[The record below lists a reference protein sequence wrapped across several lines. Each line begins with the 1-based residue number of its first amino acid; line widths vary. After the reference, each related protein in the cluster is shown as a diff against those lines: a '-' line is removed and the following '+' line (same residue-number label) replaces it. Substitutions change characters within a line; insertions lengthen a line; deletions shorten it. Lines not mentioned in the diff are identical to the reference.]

1 MTAPTPKRLG
11 EILIER
17 GIITAA
23 QLQEALDLQKKQGGA
38 LGEIVTRLGYAE
50 SADVAQAVGVQL
62 GMEVI
67 NLDTIDVP
75 QTMIER
81 VSVTVAQTY
90 RIIPVAIEDDVLL
103 VAMADPGNIGALD
116 DLRFFLDCEVRG
128 CIADAEA
135 WQRAFSKYY
144 ADQTESV
151 TSIIHQMEQ
160 DDVRV
165 PVTTTPTETIDLE
178 SIEEMADAAPVRK
191 LLNLVLL
198 QAIKDKASDIHFEPF
213 EDEFKIRY
221 RMDGVLYEMV
231 PPPKHLALA
240 IASRI
245 KVMANMD
252 IAERRRP
259 QDGRIELNVG
269 GNPIDLRISTLP
281 TMFGESVVMRIL
293 DRSVVQLDL
302 ANLGMDDY
310 TLNIFRTSIE
320 QPQGII
326 LVTGPTGSGKTTT
339 LYAALREVNNVG
351 VKIITVENPVEYSI
365 EGLHQVNVNEEVGVA
380 FANTLR
386 HILRQDPDKILVG
399 EIRDQETAEMAV
411 QASLT
416 GHIVFSTLHT
426 NDAPTAIT
434 RLVDIGLAPFLITA
448 TLENVVSQRLVRK
461 ICEHCKERY
470 EPTPEEL
477 MELGL
482 TPAQVEGKEFYYGK
496 GCSHCN
502 SIGYQG
508 RTGIF
513 EIMRLD
519 EELSAMVLREASTG
533 EIRRAAIRKGMH
545 SLRDAGLVA
554 VYDGTTTIEEV
565 VKATIDVEAA

>member
-1 MTAPTPKRLG
+1 M
-11 EILIER
+11 LIER
-17 GIITAA
+17 GILSEA
-23 QLQEALDLQKKQGGA
+23 QLQDALNRQRQEGGA
-38 LGEIVTRLGYAE
+38 IGEILTRLGYAE
-50 SADVAQAVGVQL
+50 PKDIAQAVGAQF
-62 GMEVI
+62 GMEVV
-67 NLDTIDVP
+67 NLDKMDIP
-75 QTMIER
+75 QTVIER

-90 RIIPVAIEDDVLL
+90 KVMPIAFEDNALL
-103 VAMADPGNIGALD
+103 VAMADPTNIGALD

-128 CIADAEA
+128 CIADPAA
-135 WQRAFSKYY
+135 WQRAFDKYY
-144 ADQTESV
+144 SDQTESV

-160 DDVRV
+160 EDVHV
-165 PVTTTPTETIDLE
+165 PVTATPTETIDLE

-240 IASRI
+240 ICSRI

-252 IAERRRP
+252 IAERRLP

-269 GNPIDLRISTLP
+269 GNPVDLRISTLP
-281 TMFGESVVMRIL
+281 TMFGESVVMRVL

-302 ANLGMDDY
+302 NKLGMDEY
-310 TLNIFRTSIE
+310 SMNLFRTSIR

-326 LVTGPTGSGKTTT
+326 LVTGPTGCGKTTT
-339 LYAALREVNNVG
+339 LYAALREVNDVG
-351 VKIITVENPVEYSI
+351 VKIITVEQPVEYAI
-365 EGLHQVNVNEEVGVA
+365 EGIHQVPVNDEIGVT

-399 EIRDQETAEMAV
+399 EIRDLETAEMSV

-426 NDAPTAIT
+426 TDAPTAVT
-434 RLVDIGLAPFLITA
+434 RLVDLGLPPFLITA
-448 TLENVVSQRLVRK
+448 TLENVMSQRLVRT

-470 EPTPEEL
+470 EPTREEL

-482 TPAQVEGKEFYYGK
+482 TPEEVEGKAFYYGR
-496 GCSHCN
+496 GCSYCN
-502 SIGYQG
+502 NIGYKG

-519 EELSAMVLREASTG
+519 EELGDMVLRQASTG
-533 EIRRAAIRKGMH
+533 EIRRAAIRKGMRT
-545 SLRDAGLVA
+545 LRDSGLIA
-554 VYDGTTTIEEV
+554 IYDGRTTIEEV
-565 VKATIDVEAA
+565 VRATIDVEAT